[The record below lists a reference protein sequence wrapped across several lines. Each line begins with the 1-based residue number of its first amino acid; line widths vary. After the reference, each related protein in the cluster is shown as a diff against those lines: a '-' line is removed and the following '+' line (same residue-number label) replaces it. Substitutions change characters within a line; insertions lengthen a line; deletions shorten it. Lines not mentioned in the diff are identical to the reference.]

1 MSYRSYAKHFRT
13 RSSFL
18 VALVALFI
26 LSFFFQV
33 DLAVP
38 PQYELSN
45 VNTRQSAVVLEA
57 LRPNRNMTGSWIGNS
72 WIPPPPWRL
81 YSISELRP
89 LWANKKVWWLGD
101 STARRGALTLYHVL
115 NNTSAHEFH
124 LNRRRIIDV
133 NKARVS
139 EPCPMFDETFGAP
152 YICRPMPG
160 SNNAS
165 EMAFALSS
173 LACAF
178 DIQDF
183 LRQEMNL
190 SHSPRTNI
198 LEFDLIIIAI
208 GVWDLVRDW
217 DCGRDGKISLP
228 SRIVGLLQTCLDFIE
243 QTGIP
248 IVWRTS
254 GYQAQTTDDEVRQ
267 HTRDAGIMNNAAM
280 DFIDSLQGQ
289 SGLTYIDW
297 GGAVLERSF
306 GPDRIAGDLAAHY
319 GVEPR
324 FVLMQMLTNH
334 LAERGIFELPV

>member
-1 MSYRSYAKHFRT
+1 M

-18 VALVALFI
+18 VAMVVVFI
-26 LSFFFQV
+26 LSFFLYV
-33 DLAVP
+33 DIP
-38 PQYELSN
+38 IPQQYELWN
-45 VNTRQSAVVLEA
+45 VDTRKSTVVRGYFQS
-57 LRPNRNMTGSWIGNS
+57 NRNMTGRWIGHT

-81 YSISELRP
+81 YSPSELRP

-115 NNTSAHEFH
+115 NNTSVRENF

-133 NKARVS
+133 NKRRVT
-139 EPCPMFDETFGAP
+139 EPCPVFDNSTFGSP

-160 SNNAS
+160 STNAS
-165 EMAFALSS
+165 EMAFVLSS

-178 DIQDF
+178 DVQKF
-183 LRQEMNL
+183 LRNEMNL

-208 GVWDLVRDW
+208 GIWDLVREL
-217 DCGRDGKISLP
+217 DCRGGGKIDRP
-228 SRIVGLLQTCLDFIE
+228 TRITGLLQTCLEFTQ

-248 IVWRTS
+248 IVFRTS
-254 GYQAQTTDDEVRQ
+254 GYQAQTNEDEKRQ
-267 HTRDAGIMNNAAM
+267 HIQDALIMNSVAM
-280 DFIDSLQGQ
+280 DFVDSLQGQ

-297 GGAVLERSF
+297 GGAILERSF
-306 GPDRIAGDLAAHY
+306 GPERITGDLDAHY

-324 FVLMQMLTNH
+324 LVLMQMLTNH
-334 LAERGIFELPV
+334 LVERGVFKPSI